1 VHIRLAYEKPNKKK
15 HVQLHISMISQ
26 LLALTTIFG
35 AIVVPPKPGLAQSFD
50 FDPTLDGRKEIAKY
64 NKFMDDIFARMN
76 AAIKAKNL
84 DPMDLK
90 LLPNPDKTPR
100 STSPARLHDVRKV
113 KAWLYGMS
121 SLQRTGDVSIFFHPN
136 HRTIQCPFALGPLE
150 LRVIKTLDG
159 STSSAAAVTDTM
171 LGLMDMQIDEKTS
184 SAAITDVYFDE
195 PGGVSVTGNLKR
207 KRAHLKHNSNGYSP
221 YRMEVASRAKKS
233 LEQVARLV
241 VASDKK

>member
-1 VHIRLAYEKPNKKK
+1 MSHRKLVPKK
-15 HVQLHISMISQ
+15 
-26 LLALTTIFG
+26 
-35 AIVVPPKPGLAQSFD
+35 
-50 FDPTLDGRKEIAKY
+50 FDPHEFGSH
-64 NKFMDDIFARMN
+64 KFGPHKFASHLNRQDEFS
-76 AAIKAKNL
+76 KCYYC
-84 DPMDLK
+84 
-90 LLPNPDKTPR
+90 R
-100 STSPARLHDVRKV
+100 
-113 KAWLYGMS
+113 
-121 SLQRTGDVSIFFHPN
+121 
-136 HRTIQCPFALGPLE
+136 FALGPLE

-171 LGLMDMQIDEKTS
+171 LGLMDMQIDTKTS

-221 YRMEVASRAKKS
+221 YRMQVASRAKKS

>member
-1 VHIRLAYEKPNKKK
+1 MECLAYKG
-15 HVQLHISMISQ
+15 LGMSQ
-26 LLALTTIFG
+26 YSFIQTT
-35 AIVVPPKPGLAQSFD
+35 
-50 FDPTLDGRKEIAKY
+50 GRY
-64 NKFMDDIFARMN
+64 N
-76 AAIKAKNL
+76 
-84 DPMDLK
+84 
-90 LLPNPDKTPR
+90 
-100 STSPARLHDVRKV
+100 VRKSTV
-113 KAWLYGMS
+113 DSMFSFWPLI
-121 SLQRTGDVSIFFHPN
+121 IF
-136 HRTIQCPFALGPLE
+136 CPRKCGPPRNLIPKKFGPHLNTQDGFSKCSNYYCRFALGPLE

-171 LGLMDMQIDEKTS
+171 LGLMDMQIDAKTS

-221 YRMEVASRAKKS
+221 YRLQVASRAKKS

>member
-1 VHIRLAYEKPNKKK
+1 MPHKFVPHKFVTHK
-15 HVQLHISMISQ
+15 
-26 LLALTTIFG
+26 FG
-35 AIVVPPKPGLAQSFD
+35 PHKLGAHLNTQDD
-50 FDPTLDGRKEIAKY
+50 FSKY
-64 NKFMDDIFARMN
+64 YICR
-76 AAIKAKNL
+76 
-84 DPMDLK
+84 
-90 LLPNPDKTPR
+90 
-100 STSPARLHDVRKV
+100 
-113 KAWLYGMS
+113 
-121 SLQRTGDVSIFFHPN
+121 
-136 HRTIQCPFALGPLE
+136 FALGPLE

-171 LGLMDMQIDEKTS
+171 LGLMDMQIDTKTS

-221 YRMEVASRAKKS
+221 YRMQVASRAKKS

>member
-1 VHIRLAYEKPNKKK
+1 MSHRRLVPKK
-15 HVQLHISMISQ
+15 
-26 LLALTTIFG
+26 
-35 AIVVPPKPGLAQSFD
+35 
-50 FDPTLDGRKEIAKY
+50 FDPHEFGSH
-64 NKFMDDIFARMN
+64 KFGPHKFASHLNRQDEFS
-76 AAIKAKNL
+76 KCYYC
-84 DPMDLK
+84 
-90 LLPNPDKTPR
+90 R
-100 STSPARLHDVRKV
+100 
-113 KAWLYGMS
+113 
-121 SLQRTGDVSIFFHPN
+121 
-136 HRTIQCPFALGPLE
+136 FALGPLE

-171 LGLMDMQIDEKTS
+171 LGLMDMQIDTKTS

-221 YRMEVASRAKKS
+221 YRMQVASRAKKS

>member
-1 VHIRLAYEKPNKKK
+1 MECLAYKG
-15 HVQLHISMISQ
+15 LGMSQ
-26 LLALTTIFG
+26 YSFIQTT
-35 AIVVPPKPGLAQSFD
+35 
-50 FDPTLDGRKEIAKY
+50 GRY
-64 NKFMDDIFARMN
+64 N
-76 AAIKAKNL
+76 
-84 DPMDLK
+84 
-90 LLPNPDKTPR
+90 
-100 STSPARLHDVRKV
+100 VRKSTIYSMFSFRP
-113 KAWLYGMS
+113 L
-121 SLQRTGDVSIFFHPN
+121 TFF
-136 HRTIQCPFALGPLE
+136 CPRESWSPRNLITKKFSPHKFGPHLNTKDDFSKCYYCRFALGPLE

-171 LGLMDMQIDEKTS
+171 LGLMDMQIDAKTS

-221 YRMEVASRAKKS
+221 YRMELASRAKKS

>member
-1 VHIRLAYEKPNKKK
+1 MAPYYFLSHRKLVPKK
-15 HVQLHISMISQ
+15 
-26 LLALTTIFG
+26 
-35 AIVVPPKPGLAQSFD
+35 
-50 FDPTLDGRKEIAKY
+50 FDPHEFGSH
-64 NKFMDDIFARMN
+64 KFGPHKFASHLNRQDEFS
-76 AAIKAKNL
+76 KCYYC
-84 DPMDLK
+84 
-90 LLPNPDKTPR
+90 R
-100 STSPARLHDVRKV
+100 
-113 KAWLYGMS
+113 
-121 SLQRTGDVSIFFHPN
+121 
-136 HRTIQCPFALGPLE
+136 FALGPLE

-171 LGLMDMQIDEKTS
+171 LGLMDMQIDTKTS

-221 YRMEVASRAKKS
+221 YRMQVASRAKKS

>member
-1 VHIRLAYEKPNKKK
+1 MFYCR
-15 HVQLHISMISQ
+15 
-26 LLALTTIFG
+26 
-35 AIVVPPKPGLAQSFD
+35 
-50 FDPTLDGRKEIAKY
+50 
-64 NKFMDDIFARMN
+64 
-76 AAIKAKNL
+76 
-84 DPMDLK
+84 
-90 LLPNPDKTPR
+90 
-100 STSPARLHDVRKV
+100 
-113 KAWLYGMS
+113 
-121 SLQRTGDVSIFFHPN
+121 
-136 HRTIQCPFALGPLE
+136 FALGPLE

-171 LGLMDMQIDEKTS
+171 LGLMDMQIDTKTS

-221 YRMEVASRAKKS
+221 YRLQVASRAKKS

>member
-1 VHIRLAYEKPNKKK
+1 MVLISFGPLTFLVPKK
-15 HVQLHISMISQ
+15 
-26 LLALTTIFG
+26 FG
-35 AIVVPPKPGLAQSFD
+35 PQEIQSPRNLVPKKFGPHLNTQDD
-50 FDPTLDGRKEIAKY
+50 FSKCSNYYCR
-64 NKFMDDIFARMN
+64 
-76 AAIKAKNL
+76 
-84 DPMDLK
+84 
-90 LLPNPDKTPR
+90 
-100 STSPARLHDVRKV
+100 
-113 KAWLYGMS
+113 
-121 SLQRTGDVSIFFHPN
+121 
-136 HRTIQCPFALGPLE
+136 FALGPLE

-171 LGLMDMQIDEKTS
+171 LGLMDMQIDAKTS

-221 YRMEVASRAKKS
+221 YRLQVASRAKKS